1 MFNVEDAQ
9 VKLLH
14 YTPLDVALEAALV
27 CTSSDDQL
35 ENYKGKR
42 DEFLLNL
49 LGQGHES
56 VFEHIVY
63 TFRIENITRA
73 LLQELARHRHI
84 SLSVKSTRYTLR
96 KEALKNKF
104 ALNFKTPIFMAYFS
118 KQQEAYKQLLNALD
132 EMEKTIIN
140 AINVGIKN
148 DVVKYFVPEALTTK
162 LIMTVNL
169 RELRHIL
176 ALRTRHNVLAEF
188 RWLCFELYKALPEDH
203 KFLFS
208 DIAKIFDSKDFGN

>member
-1 MFNVEDAQ
+1 LFNVEDAQ

-176 ALRTRHNVLAEF
+176 ALRTGYNVLAEF

-208 DIAKIFDSKDFGN
+208 DIAKIFNSKDFGK

>member
-176 ALRTRHNVLAEF
+176 ALRTGYNVLAEF

-208 DIAKIFDSKDFGN
+208 DIAKIFNSKDFGK

>member
-176 ALRTRHNVLAEF
+176 ALRTGHNVLAEF

-208 DIAKIFDSKDFGN
+208 DIAKIFNSKDFGK

>member
-49 LGQGHES
+49 LEQGHES

-118 KQQEAYKQLLNALD
+118 KNSR
-132 EMEKTIIN
+132 
-140 AINVGIKN
+140 
-148 DVVKYFVPEALTTK
+148 K
-162 LIMTVNL
+162 LIN
-169 RELRHIL
+169 
-176 ALRTRHNVLAEF
+176 N
-188 RWLCFELYKALPEDH
+188 C
-203 KFLFS
+203 
-208 DIAKIFDSKDFGN
+208 

>member
-14 YTPLDVALEAALV
+14 YTPLDVALEATLI

-176 ALRTRHNVLAEF
+176 ALRTGHNVLEEF

-208 DIAKIFDSKDFGN
+208 DIAKIFNSKDFGK

>member
-49 LGQGHES
+49 LEQGHES

-176 ALRTRHNVLAEF
+176 ALRTGHNVLEEF

-208 DIAKIFDSKDFGN
+208 DIAKIFNSKDFGK

>member
-1 MFNVEDAQ
+1 LFNVEDAQ

-176 ALRTRHNVLAEF
+176 MLRTGHNVLAEF

-208 DIAKIFDSKDFGN
+208 DIAKIFDSK

>member
-1 MFNVEDAQ
+1 M
-9 VKLLH
+9 
-14 YTPLDVALEAALV
+14 
-27 CTSSDDQL
+27 

-49 LGQGHES
+49 LEQGHES

-176 ALRTRHNVLAEF
+176 ALRTGHNVLEEF

>member
-1 MFNVEDAQ
+1 LFNVEDAQ

-14 YTPLDVALEAALV
+14 YTPLDVALEATLI

-176 ALRTRHNVLAEF
+176 ALRTGHNVLEEF

-208 DIAKIFDSKDFGN
+208 DIAKIFNSKDFGK

>member
-176 ALRTRHNVLAEF
+176 MLRTGHNVLAEF

>member
-49 LGQGHES
+49 LDQGHES

-176 ALRTRHNVLAEF
+176 ALRTGHNVLEEF

-208 DIAKIFDSKDFGN
+208 DIAKIFNSKDFGK

>member
-49 LGQGHES
+49 LEQGHES

-176 ALRTRHNVLAEF
+176 MLRTGHNVLEEF

-208 DIAKIFDSKDFGN
+208 DIAKIFNSKDFGK

>member
-1 MFNVEDAQ
+1 MFNVKDAQ

-14 YTPLDVALEAALV
+14 YTPLDVALEATLI

-176 ALRTRHNVLAEF
+176 ALRTGHNVLEEF

-208 DIAKIFDSKDFGN
+208 DIAKIFNSKDFGK

>member
-1 MFNVEDAQ
+1 LFNVEDAQ

-176 ALRTRHNVLAEF
+176 MLRTGHNVLAEF